1 MVFCAAINC
10 SNSSNKQKT
19 YEVKGWHKVPV
30 KKELRKK
37 WITAMKRNP
46 PFPSENNFVLCGMHF
61 RDECFQRDLK
71 VFKLLKSLKI
81 KHF

>member
-46 PFPSENNFVLCGMHF
+46 PIIPFRKQLCVVWDAF
-61 RDECFQRDLK
+61 
-71 VFKLLKSLKI
+71 S
-81 KHF
+81 